1 MFKLFV
7 TLLRGRNA
15 DAADALTNTL
25 ALPILRQQLCDCAG
39 GVEAARRAVAMV
51 MAYAERERKAS
62 ARISAQLADLE
73 TRTLDALSKGR
84 DDLATEAAGAI
95 AQLEAEAATTA
106 RALATYDAEIAHLR
120 GVLSDAET
128 RLRDLQRGQRLAVA
142 TDHTQRL
149 HGTAA
154 VATLSEAEATLARLQ
169 DRQSNTEVARA
180 AALALSASTNAEAMQ
195 NRLAAAGCGARL
207 RPDAASVLQRL
218 KARAA

>member
-25 ALPILRQQLCDCAG
+25 ALPILRQQLRDCAG
-39 GVEAARRAVAMV
+39 GVETARRAVAMV
-51 MAYAERERKAS
+51 MAYAERERKAA

-154 VATLSEAEATLARLQ
+154 VATLSVAEATLARLQ

-180 AALALSASTNAEAMQ
+180 AALELSASTNAEAMQ